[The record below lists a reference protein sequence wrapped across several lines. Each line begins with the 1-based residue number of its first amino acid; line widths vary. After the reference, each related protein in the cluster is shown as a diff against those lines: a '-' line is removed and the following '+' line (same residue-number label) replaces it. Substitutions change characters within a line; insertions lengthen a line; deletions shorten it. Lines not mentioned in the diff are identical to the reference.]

1 MFNTSQLR
9 YIKIAMLVGWIAP
22 ESEAM
27 DSEEWIKDGNLAY
40 EAVNGPSASGELSND
55 LERLV
60 WGAVKIVEGLGDEA
74 GGRPRGFTRAS
85 SCALRG
91 TEESCHG
98 VADVL
103 SMQVENVLSCVSLS

>member
-1 MFNTSQLR
+1 VVNTSQLR
-9 YIKIAMLVGWIAP
+9 YIKIAMLVGWIAHDT
-22 ESEAM
+22 EAA

-40 EAVNGPSASGELSND
+40 DTTSGPTSSGELSNE

-60 WGAVKIVEGLGDEA
+60 WGAVKIVEGLGDDA

-85 SCALRG
+85 ACALRG

-98 VADVL
+98 IADVL
-103 SMQVENVLSCVSLS
+103 SMQVPHCFS